1 MNQQPN
7 PLNVIQIDRLVD
19 GELDNS
25 ERNILLLQAEETTG
39 AWRQITLAYVE
50 AQQWKRSF
58 SQLLNEPATESKITP
73 ATFEKSRWVSIVV
86 AGVAAALL
94 LLFVGSQ
101 GYRMGKTK
109 AEHQFVHQQTGQQKN
124 LPEDFSKPTIQF
136 ISTRYQPETTML
148 QFKHPDTGEITEQEV
163 MVIDP
168 ENPPSYLD
176 EWIHQNEGEQFLPAE
191 LQRRL
196 SQQGIKASMTRSFY
210 TVPLEDGRQ
219 AIVPV
224 DSTRLDYPVTE
235 NLQLQ

>member
-39 AWRQITLAYVE
+39 VWRQIALAYVE
-50 AQQWKRSF
+50 AQKWKESF
-58 SQLLNEPATESKITP
+58 SQLLSESVTEPKIIPATSR
-73 ATFEKSRWVSIVV
+73 KSRWVTIVA
-86 AGVAAALL
+86 AGVAVALL
-94 LLFVGSQ
+94 LLFVGRQ
-101 GYRMGKTK
+101 GYRMGKIKT
-109 AEHQFVHQQTGQQKN
+109 EHQFVHQQTGQQQK

-136 ISTRYQPETTML
+136 ISTHYQPETTML

-168 ENPPSYLD
+168 ENRPSYLD
-176 EWIHQNEGEQFLPAE
+176 EWIYKNEGEQPLPAE
-191 LQRRL
+191 LQRKLR
-196 SQQGIKASMTRSFY
+196 QQGIKASMTRRFY